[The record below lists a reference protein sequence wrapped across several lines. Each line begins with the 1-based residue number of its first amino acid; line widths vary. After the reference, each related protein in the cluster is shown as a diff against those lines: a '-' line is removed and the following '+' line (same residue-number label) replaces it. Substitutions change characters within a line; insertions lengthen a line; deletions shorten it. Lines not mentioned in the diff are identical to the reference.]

1 MNIAFLARFFF
12 PAHLFNKTKAPTM
25 DKVRGNINSFAT
37 SPCPCKG
44 LPVVQLAAH
53 AKSST
58 LYGRSYGRT
67 SKYFRLDG
75 LLLFCIL
82 MELRSASFAMIAVIN
97 VNFDLVPPY
106 SQLTGK
112 PFCWWKALYLPS
124 SLGTNF
130 PVSWLTISTS
140 VADGSSS
147 NRSPVRAGE
156 WGGERGG
163 ERGGGVVDLIEEK
176 QRVKH
181 LPVTRLNN

>member
-1 MNIAFLARFFF
+1 ML
-12 PAHLFNKTKAPTM
+12 KVAPCT
-25 DKVRGNINSFAT
+25 
-37 SPCPCKG
+37 
-44 LPVVQLAAH
+44 VV
-53 AKSST
+53 
-58 LYGRSYGRT
+58 RSYGRT
-67 SKYFRLDG
+67 VVRSYGRTVVHPNFFG
-75 LLLFCIL
+75 LMVTTIL
-82 MELRSASFAMIAVIN
+82 YNYGATLCELRYDRSHQCQFWLSTSIFTIEPQL
-97 VNFDLVPPY
+97 LVY
-106 SQLTGK
+106 SRK